1 MCIDIQYCSNVHQP
15 FKARLDFSFFSPSL
29 SPLALVLRLVCV
41 CVSVCVCV
49 CVRGPIFYAE
59 NAPRPNNVH
68 SFSYLMLQAGHTMNK
83 ARDENETEELVEW
96 LNSEKSTITRFL
108 VYTCFRKPICRM

>member
-1 MCIDIQYCSNVHQP
+1 MSIN
-15 FKARLDFSFFSPSL
+15 RLRQESISPFFSLSL
-29 SPLALVLRLVCV
+29 PPFSLTSCVRVCV
-41 CVSVCVCV
+41 W
-49 CVRGPIFYAE
+49 VRGPILYAE

-83 ARDENETEELVEW
+83 ARDENETEELLEW

-108 VYTCFRKPICRM
+108 VYTCLRKPICRM

>member
-1 MCIDIQYCSNVHQP
+1 MSINRLRQDSISP
-15 FKARLDFSFFSPSL
+15 FFLPLSL
-29 SPLALVLRLVCV
+29 SPLVLRLVCV
-41 CVSVCVCV
+41 CVCAFV
-49 CVRGPIFYAE
+49 CVRGPILYAE